1 MRSFDTISTV
11 VKNFNYNAS
20 NLYYAIVGGNCNFTG
35 NDPQVGAFLLNLNW
49 TPANANWNCGAC
61 LSLICYGF

>member
-20 NLYYAIVGGNCNFTG
+20 NLYYAIVGGNCNNT
-35 NDPQVGAFLLNLNW
+35 PEYVGAFYLNLNNVP
-49 TPANANWNCGAC
+49 TNTNWNIGAC
-61 LSLICYGF
+61 LSYIN